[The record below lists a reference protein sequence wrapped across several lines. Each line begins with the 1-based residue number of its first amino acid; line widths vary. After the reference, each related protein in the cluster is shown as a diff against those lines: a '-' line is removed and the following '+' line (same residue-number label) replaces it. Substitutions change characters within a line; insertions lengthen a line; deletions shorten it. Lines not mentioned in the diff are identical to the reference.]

1 MMTANGN
8 GAAMV
13 GAPRWGRVARV
24 MTGAAAW
31 DRMGLSQNPFLNGR

>member
-24 MTGAAAW
+24 MTAAGH
-31 DRMGLSQNPFLNGR
+31 RLL